1 MLNGISSQWLRVP
14 PHTHTHIYSV
24 HTHTHRGETSLQCN
38 EQFAPNNSRRN
49 ITGIITLAKVAA
61 SFSPLNPR

>member
-1 MLNGISSQWLRVP
+1 MLNGISFPSHIF
-14 PHTHTHIYSV
+14 HTYTHSE
-24 HTHTHRGETSLQCN
+24 ETSLQCN